1 MQKILILLMLTIP
14 AFGQAGLGKSTVTC
28 LDKDGDGY
36 GVGPACLGPDA
47 DDNDG
52 TVQNASQAIAKYGTL
67 QAFLA
72 HLGYHPRRIFYLATN
87 GNDST
92 GVADDPTRPYQ
103 TWSKINLLMANGTF
117 LPGDMVMFRGGT
129 WTGMTLAPISGI
141 SGKPVMLMAYPGET
155 VWIDNHVTGATVV
168 QINGKSFI
176 TIDGLKVTGGL
187 GTSGCISGGTP
198 DSSTTS
204 AAHDIVIRNIEATN
218 CFQGMILMNGLVNIT
233 IEDNLI
239 RGSSA
244 GGQHCIYIGSRA
256 LPSSNVTLHRNI
268 CYNAAWNGFHI
279 NGRFTNLQ
287 VDQNIIYSVGI
298 AGLSLHEGVSNS
310 FFRNNLIFNSTSQ
323 GIEISNYP
331 GDCAQFG
338 QGGQGSICPYDQTGN
353 LFENNTVYQT
363 GFDGKG
369 LPVQQPAVKV
379 KNNAINRVGDL
390 GHQTWRNNIFIG
402 YGMASHYPSVVYVD
416 GDKDYL
422 STSMFANNIF
432 WSLDGGNTSAVI
444 GFGYNANY
452 GYQGYTC
459 NQAASITTISG
470 CMNVDPNF
478 VNVSPAYYSLPAQ
491 FNFSLRAGSPAIG
504 AGTILNAPVF
514 DILGATRS
522 SPPGVGAFEANSAL
536 SGGTVALNL
545 VSCTPASLNSGTIS
559 TCTVVLSQAASSG
572 GAAITLLSSTQALTV
587 PPTVTVAAGSSS
599 ATFTATAG
607 TISTAQ
613 TAVLTATLN
622 GASQTAPITLVS
634 SLPAGGSPG
643 GWQEL
648 ANTHLQDV
656 CPPKNFQPPSG
667 LMPLYDFFGNCY
679 NVIAADSG

>member
-1 MQKILILLMLTIP
+1 
-14 AFGQAGLGKSTVTC
+14 
-28 LDKDGDGY
+28 
-36 GVGPACLGPDA
+36 
-47 DDNDG
+47 
-52 TVQNASQAIAKYGTL
+52 
-67 QAFLA
+67 
-72 HLGYHPRRIFYLATN
+72 
-87 GNDST
+87 
-92 GVADDPTRPYQ
+92 
-103 TWSKINLLMANGTF
+103 
-117 LPGDMVMFRGGT
+117 
-129 WTGMTLAPISGI
+129 
-141 SGKPVMLMAYPGET
+141 
-155 VWIDNHVTGATVV
+155 
-168 QINGKSFI
+168 
-176 TIDGLKVTGGL
+176 
-187 GTSGCISGGTP
+187 
-198 DSSTTS
+198 
-204 AAHDIVIRNIEATN
+204 
-218 CFQGMILMNGLVNIT
+218 
-233 IEDNLI
+233 
-239 RGSSA
+239 SA

-287 VDQNIIYSVGI
+287 VDQNIIYSDGI
-298 AGLSLHEGVSNS
+298 AGLSLQEGVSNS

-422 STSMFANNIF
+422 STSMFSNNIF
-432 WSLDGGNTSAVI
+432 WSLDGANTTAVI

-478 VNVSPAYYSLPAQ
+478 VNVSPAYYSLPGQ
-491 FNFSLRAGSPAIG
+491 FNFSLQAGSPAIG
-504 AGTILNAPVF
+504 AGAILNAPVF
-514 DILGATRS
+514 DILGATRR

-536 SGGTVALNL
+536 SRRTVALYSG
-545 VSCTPASLNSGTIS
+545 SCTPASLNSGVIS
-559 TCTVVLSQAASSG
+559 TCPVALSQAASSG
-572 GAAITLLSSTQALTV
+572 NAAITLLSSTQALTV
-587 PPTVTVAAGSSS
+587 PATVTVAAGSSS

-613 TAVLTATLN
+613 TAVLTATLS
-622 GASQTAPITLVS
+622 GASQTASITLVS
-634 SLPAGGSPG
+634 SQSAGGSAAEYPITPATTLPQMHAAATQVNG
-643 GWQEL
+643 VT
-648 ANTHLQDV
+648 NTTSMARRIA
-656 CPPKNFQPPSG
+656 PSG
-667 LMPLYDFFGNCY
+667 LAGTVVVNGNGSVNYAAGDVGNGVYFKNCCSNTNDAYYHFTGTGVGTAFNVSQGQIKFSLRSRYSFAQRASGAAAPRYAFDVRDGNGRHLFYFTTQVNSGVLSFSYLAAGTGASYYVPPGTEDILFGNG
-679 NVIAADSG
+679 VILKVTILWQNGVARLYLNNNIAQSATSTLPTPNWSGASVFDLGAFEY